1 MMRLSSIINT
11 FKAAFFEKYQDQI
24 LPSHKKAL
32 SRMAICRTAESPKML
47 AGCSQC
53 DHQAYV
59 PHSCGHRSCPH
70 CQAHEGQQWLTRQLS
85 KELPVGY
92 FLITFTLPAQFRTLV
107 WRNQH
112 RLYSCM
118 MRSAWETVRD
128 FAQNDKQLNGDTG
141 ATLVLHTHSRA
152 LDYHPHVHL
161 LMPAAAVNKTRRCW
175 REKRS
180 RGKKRYLFNH
190 RALAKVFRAKILAAI
205 TEENLPLP
213 KQHPSKWV
221 VDCKSVG
228 SGQKALIYLSLY
240 LYRGVIQEKHIVA
253 CKDGN
258 VTYRYKDSKTKRMVY
273 KTVPGETFLWLLMQH
288 VLPKG
293 FRRARNFGFLHPNS
307 KQLIQLLQYLLKLK
321 PITALDTLI
330 KRPQLRCQ
338 CCGAV
343 MKILATQIFPSGECK
358 VKDGVEPLAM

>member
-1 MMRLSSIINT
+1 MRLSSIINT

-53 DHQAYV
+53 DYQAYV

-161 LMPAAAVNKTRRCW
+161 LMPAAA
-175 REKRS
+175 
-180 RGKKRYLFNH
+180 
-190 RALAKVFRAKILAAI
+190 
-205 TEENLPLP
+205 
-213 KQHPSKWV
+213 
-221 VDCKSVG
+221 
-228 SGQKALIYLSLY
+228 
-240 LYRGVIQEKHIVA
+240 GVIVK
-253 CKDGN
+253 
-258 VTYRYKDSKTKRMVY
+258 
-273 KTVPGETFLWLLMQH
+273 
-288 VLPKG
+288 
-293 FRRARNFGFLHPNS
+293 
-307 KQLIQLLQYLLKLK
+307 
-321 PITALDTLI
+321 
-330 KRPQLRCQ
+330 
-338 CCGAV
+338 
-343 MKILATQIFPSGECK
+343 SG
-358 VKDGVEPLAM
+358 V